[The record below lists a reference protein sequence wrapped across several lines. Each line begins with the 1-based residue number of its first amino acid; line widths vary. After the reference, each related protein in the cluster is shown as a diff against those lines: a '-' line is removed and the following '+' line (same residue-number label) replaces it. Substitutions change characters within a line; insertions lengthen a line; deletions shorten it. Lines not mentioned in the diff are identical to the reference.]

1 MATDTKTSTI
11 PQRSDIEEK
20 YTWNLND
27 IYPSDEAW
35 EKAFN
40 KAADLVGSAPGRY
53 AGKLAESPEIMWEA
67 FEARTEL
74 MRALGNLTQYA
85 NLNRDLD
92 NRVSKYQELSER
104 VASLASKAAA
114 AFSFIEPELLE
125 IDEAK
130 LREMASK
137 FPKTDV
143 YDFYIDELI
152 RSRAHVRSK
161 EVEEVLAMASVMGR
175 VPSNVFTMLD
185 DADMTYP
192 SIKDE
197 KGNEVKLTK
206 QRWAKFMESRD
217 RRVRKDA
224 NDALYSSYR
233 AHINTIAANLS
244 GGVNRN
250 VFYARTRRHENALEA
265 ALFGDNIPTSVYR
278 SLIDNT
284 EAHVEGLHKYVEL
297 RKKILKLDE
306 IMPYDML
313 CPLFPEYD
321 FEVPYDDAVT
331 RVLDAVN
338 PLGETYGSVLKDA
351 FGTRWVDVFETE
363 GKGSGAYSWGNY
375 DVHPFVL
382 MNYNDTVDNMFTLAH
397 EMGHAMHSYLTSK
410 TQPFVKSQYSIFVAE
425 VASTLNE
432 GLLMYYLLDRAKDD
446 KERLYL
452 LNRYVDNT
460 VGTYFN
466 QVLYAHFE
474 LMIHEAVEEG
484 GALSPDMMNALWK
497 DLTQKYY
504 GPAMTVDEFTP
515 IKWSRI
521 PHFYLDFYVY
531 QYATSYAASQ
541 AILEKFL
548 KGETGIIEK
557 YLEMLSAGGK
567 DHPIELLNI
576 CGVDMSTPDPVL
588 ANIALFGEQV
598 DEMTKLAG
606 A

>member
-11 PQRSDIEEK
+11 PQRSDIEK
-20 YTWNLND
+20 QYTWNLND
-27 IYPSDEAW
+27 IYPSDDAW

-40 KAADLVGSAPGRY
+40 KAAELVGSAPGRY
-53 AGKLAESPEIMWEA
+53 AGKLAKSPEIMWEA

-74 MRALGNLTQYA
+74 MRTLGSLTQYA

-125 IDEAK
+125 IDETK
-130 LREMASK
+130 LREIASK

-206 QRWAKFMESRD
+206 QRWAKFMESQD

-233 AHINTIAANLS
+233 AHINTIGANLS
-244 GGVNRN
+244 GGVNGN
-250 VFYARTRRHENALEA
+250 VFYARARRHENALEA

-284 EAHVEGLHKYVEL
+284 EAHVDGLHKYVEL
-297 RKKILKLDE
+297 RKKILKLDK

-331 RVLDAVN
+331 KVLDAVK
-338 PLGETYGSVLKDA
+338 PLGGTYGSVLKDA

-557 YLEMLSAGGK
+557 YLEMLSAGGRN
-567 DHPIELLNI
+567 HPIELLKI

-588 ANIALFGEQV
+588 ANITLFGEQV
-598 DEMTKLAG
+598 EEMTKLAG